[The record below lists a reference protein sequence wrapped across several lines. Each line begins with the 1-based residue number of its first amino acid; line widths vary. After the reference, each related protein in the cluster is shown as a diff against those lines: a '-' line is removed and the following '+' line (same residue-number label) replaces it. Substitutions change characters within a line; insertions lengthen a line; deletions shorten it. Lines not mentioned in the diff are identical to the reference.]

1 MNYNTF
7 AKKCKCFLWIFS
19 RLLHIFSVLHNL
31 FCQNKPPTLQILI
44 YRSVYV
50 GRCPTPHKL
59 LKKFDQ
65 NFACIGAYK
74 LHVILSRVQR
84 TRRKESELSLS
95 AAWLA
100 AYMFFS
106 L

>member
-1 MNYNTF
+1 L
-7 AKKCKCFLWIFS
+7 CFVDKLMF
-19 RLLHIFSVLHNL
+19 
-31 FCQNKPPTLQILI
+31 
-44 YRSVYV
+44 V
-50 GRCPTPHKL
+50 GEDALPRGHL
-59 LKKFDQ
+59 LKKVDE
-65 NFACIGAYK
+65 NFCRMGARK

>member
-1 MNYNTF
+1 
-7 AKKCKCFLWIFS
+7 
-19 RLLHIFSVLHNL
+19 
-31 FCQNKPPTLQILI
+31 
-44 YRSVYV
+44 V
-50 GRCPTPHKL
+50 GLRPTPRKP
-59 LKKFDQ
+59 LKRLDR
-65 NFACIGAYK
+65 NFSCMGALK

-95 AAWLA
+95 AAWHA

>member
-1 MNYNTF
+1 MFIGENTKGS
-7 AKKCKCFLWIFS
+7 ALGT
-19 RLLHIFSVLHNL
+19 R
-31 FCQNKPPTLQILI
+31 
-44 YRSVYV
+44 
-50 GRCPTPHKL
+50 KL
-59 LKKFDQ
+59 PKKFDQ
-65 NFACIGAYK
+65 NFSCMGMCK

-95 AAWLA
+95 VAWLA